1 MKSVRAG
8 SGGLPLDDGDFHV
21 LDLDADQQ
29 EVDLAHDHI
38 FQVIPVEKTNKQI
51 IWVSYSIGTYKDL
64 WLKLHSRNF
73 PSFVE

>member
-29 EVDLAHDHI
+29 EIDLAHDHI
-38 FQVIPVEKTNKQI
+38 FQVIPVEETNKLI
-51 IWVSYSIGTYKDL
+51 TYI
-64 WLKLHSRNF
+64 
-73 PSFVE
+73 